1 MQNLIDFLENR
12 KFLTESS
19 QVIDIG
25 SGTGKPACHF
35 AAYSNCVAIGVE
47 NSKHR
52 YMLSKV
58 GLMNI
63 LNAKNSDVAYP
74 NFLHCD
80 IMDINSLN
88 PCTICYQFDSLF
100 VAKVQKYIAKLFNKS
115 KSCQYLV
122 SYNALKAVK
131 NFGFQVT
138 LVHKLPVS
146 MMSSGEG
153 KTCHIYQKLETAI
166 SKSTLQDDDDID
178 PKIQQLLSTRSV
190 GREEFLESI
199 NEEVNTWLTTKPDS
213 RQTRGSRAK
222 A

>member
-1 MQNLIDFLENR
+1 MFGLIVLSSIPSWELLWLIFLL
-12 KFLTESS
+12 FLDLCFFNFFINFSN
-19 QVIDIG
+19 VIWILF
-25 SGTGKPACHF
+25 K
-35 AAYSNCVAIGVE
+35 I
-47 NSKHR
+47 
-52 YMLSKV
+52 KV

-131 NFGFQVT
+131 NFGFKVT

-166 SKSTLQDDDDID
+166 RKSTLQDDDDID